1 MIPPPRLLLP
11 LVALLAV
18 TRKLFGSI
26 VGLSMTNTPHLSCP
40 DRPGVDPIHNFM
52 DYSFDSCYTEF
63 TPGQAVRM
71 KSSWQRYRAGK

>member
-1 MIPPPRLLLP
+1 
-11 LVALLAV
+11 
-18 TRKLFGSI
+18 
-26 VGLSMTNTPHLSCP
+26 MTNTLLLSCP